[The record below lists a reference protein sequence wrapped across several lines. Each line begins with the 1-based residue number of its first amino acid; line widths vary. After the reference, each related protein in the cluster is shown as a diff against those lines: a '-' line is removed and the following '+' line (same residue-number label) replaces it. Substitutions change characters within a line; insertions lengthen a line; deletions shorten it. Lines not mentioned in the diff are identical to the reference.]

1 MWRDQ
6 SYWDA
11 VRTEIAP
18 FFLYIFICRRWRFI
32 EVKLCLDILSASFKV
47 TFGYMGCSYHNV
59 HSWKRCFW
67 SPDQNRYQSLAL
79 FSWKRRTSVKL
90 RDAYESGRWLLNGD
104 SRSTRT
110 RLWWEAGVA
119 SSLVLG
125 QKTFQTFLALALF
138 VRESFFIKS
147 CLNIAHRVYEL
158 TVFSRGKLKHASETE
173 MSLNRASSL
182 SNGLLAVLDWTE
194 SHKPE
199 TFENAPCEV
208 F

>member
-1 MWRDQ
+1 MERPIVLRCCPDG
-6 SYWDA
+6 DCT
-11 VRTEIAP
+11 V
-18 FFLYIFICRRWRFI
+18 FLYIFVCRKWRFI

-110 RLWWEAGVA
+110 RLRWERVCVYDTAGVV

-125 QKTFQTFLALALF
+125 QKT
-138 VRESFFIKS
+138 SNIS
-147 CLNIAHRVYEL
+147 CLGFVCTWITFH
-158 TVFSRGKLKHASETE
+158 K
-173 MSLNRASSL
+173 
-182 SNGLLAVLDWTE
+182 VL
-194 SHKPE
+194 P
-199 TFENAPCEV
+199 
-208 F
+208 